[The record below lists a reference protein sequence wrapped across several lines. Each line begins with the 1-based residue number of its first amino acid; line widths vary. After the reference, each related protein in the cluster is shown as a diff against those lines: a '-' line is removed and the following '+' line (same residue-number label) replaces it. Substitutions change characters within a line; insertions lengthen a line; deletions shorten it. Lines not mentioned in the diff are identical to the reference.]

1 MSSQSFGFMHVVLPK
16 DKVVEF
22 EDWFCEDNPH
32 AFKNISLKMT
42 YNGIDYDRENY
53 RERHYEVGCHSL
65 LSTLIENRDD
75 DISSVCKE
83 VGVESLSVEV
93 ANTYE
98 LFHEKITYKD
108 GVCKY
113 FGKDFDTQ
121 STEEYELPRKPEMEA
136 E

>member
-1 MSSQSFGFMHVVLPK
+1 MSSQSIGFMQVVLPK

-32 AFKNISLKMT
+32 AFKNITLKMT
-42 YNGIDYDRENY
+42 HNGIDPDRENY
-53 RERHYEVGCHSL
+53 RERHYEVGCYSL

-75 DISSVCKE
+75 DISVICKE
-83 VGVESLSVEV
+83 TEVDSLSVEV
-93 ANTYE
+93 VNTYE
-98 LFHEKITYKD
+98 LFREEINYKN

-113 FGKDFDTQ
+113 VGKDFDTQ
-121 STEEYELPRKPEMEA
+121 STEEYELPQKSEMVA